1 MSRPVPWLWIAM
13 AGLLLLAP
21 GLVGRLFVDVLE
33 GITLLVVVVPL
44 VLAGGGVIAWWWLR
58 RNLITCTACG
68 TASLGQSQ
76 CPACGAPLQAGQGS
90 ASSGTASAGAPFGV
104 DASDVTI
111 DVVAQSVEEGGKR

>member
-1 MSRPVPWLWIAM
+1 MSRPVPWLWIVL

-21 GLVGRLFVDVLE
+21 GLVGRLFVDVME

-44 VLAGGGVIAWWWLR
+44 VLAGGGVIAWWLLR
-58 RNLITCTACG
+58 RNLITCTARG

-76 CPACGAPLQAGQGS
+76 CPACGSPLQGGQGPE
-90 ASSGTASAGAPFGV
+90 GMPLGV

-111 DVVAQSVEEGGKR
+111 DVVAQSVDEGGKR

>member
-1 MSRPVPWLWIAM
+1 MSRQLPWLWILL

-44 VLAGGGVIAWWWLR
+44 VLAGGGVIAWWWFQ
-58 RNLITCTACG
+58 RNLVTCSACG
-68 TASLGQSQ
+68 TTSLGQSQ
-76 CPACGAPLQAGQGS
+76 CPACGASLQGGGGS
-90 ASSGTASAGAPFGV
+90 VTPGSSPTGAPLGV

-111 DVVAQSVEEGGKR
+111 DVVAQSVDEGGQG

>member
-1 MSRPVPWLWIAM
+1 MSRPIPWFWIAL

-33 GITLLVVVVPL
+33 GITLLLVVVPL
-44 VLAGGGVIAWWWLR
+44 VLAGGGVIGWWWLR
-58 RNLITCTACG
+58 RNLITCSVCG
-68 TASLGQSQ
+68 TTSLGQSQ
-76 CPACGAPLQAGQGS
+76 CPACGAALRPGQGQ
-90 ASSGTASAGAPFGV
+90 ADPGTSSGGTPVGV